1 MDNFKQLCEMDIAGL
16 MKAMMSNGEQKE
28 QPKQNAFVIQPD
40 NNVGEMGKIN
50 GDSGKNIQISQSE
63 DGGIS
68 IKSADL
74 NINLCKKVYE
84 AVKEFIKGDKTNG

>member
-1 MDNFKQLCEMDIAGL
+1 MDIAGL
-16 MKAMMSNGEQKE
+16 MKTMMGAGEEKQ
-28 QPKQNAFVIQPD
+28 QPKQNAFVVQPD
-40 NNVGEMGKIN
+40 NNVGEPGKLN

-63 DGGIS
+63 DGGIC

-84 AVKEFIKGDKTNG
+84 AVKEFIKGENNV